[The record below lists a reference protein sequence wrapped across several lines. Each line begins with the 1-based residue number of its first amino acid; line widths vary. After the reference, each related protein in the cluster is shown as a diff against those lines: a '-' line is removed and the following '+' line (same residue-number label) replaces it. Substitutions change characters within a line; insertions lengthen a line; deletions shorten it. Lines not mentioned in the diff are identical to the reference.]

1 MSIRKKTA
9 GAIMSICLA
18 CILTVSCADS
28 SSSKGYKESTVF
40 AMDASCTARV
50 WGAQPGQVTDEIIRL
65 DKELDCH
72 NSNSAL
78 SKLNSSG
85 KGELSKDLKEF
96 LEASAALTEKY
107 PSGDI
112 TIGAVTKLWDV
123 TGESP
128 AVPSEGEIQKALDT
142 CGIENI
148 RISGDSCT
156 LENKAQIDPGA
167 AAKGY
172 ALDKAREKLKELN
185 AQCAVVSMGS
195 STLLYGQKPDGKDF
209 SVAVKDP
216 ENEGNYALRFTCGE
230 CFVSTSGGYERF
242 FESVGKRYIHI
253 FDKTTGKPV
262 QSDLASVTVICENGL
277 MSDQLSTCIFIDGK
291 AKLKEYMQKP
301 GIDVIAIDEKGNI
314 YASDGIK
321 DKITIENK
329 SCSFGQL

>member
-1 MSIRKKTA
+1 
-9 GAIMSICLA
+9 MSICLA
-18 CILTVSCADS
+18 CILTISCADG

-72 NSNSAL
+72 NSDSAL

-96 LEASAALTEKY
+96 LEASAALTVNY
-107 PSGDI
+107 PSADI

-148 RISGDSCT
+148 RISDDSCT

-216 ENEGNYALRFTCGE
+216 ENKGSYALRFTCGE

-242 FESVGKRYIHI
+242 FESGGKRYIHI